1 MAGISKVPIIDSPEK
16 MQARDMGYSIIIT
29 QAPREPSLNKD
40 TKTTETSKAK

>member
-1 MAGISKVPIIDSPEK
+1 MAGISKFTIIDSLEK
-16 MQARDMGYSIIIT
+16 MRARDMGYTIIIT